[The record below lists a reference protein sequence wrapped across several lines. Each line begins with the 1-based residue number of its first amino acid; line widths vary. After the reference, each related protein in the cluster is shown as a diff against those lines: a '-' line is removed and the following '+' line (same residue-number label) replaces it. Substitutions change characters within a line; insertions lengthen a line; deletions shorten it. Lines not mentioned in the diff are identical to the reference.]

1 MRHTQTQV
9 LIGSSGVELL
19 LTASSKHQ
27 RGRVVK
33 KANKRKGKW
42 RERAVTLVLVFID
55 IFLVAVGCWK
65 RSM

>member
-65 RSM
+65 RTM